1 MRKLRSWLEPMPH
14 EEGRER
20 HSKAL
25 PPILITDSD
34 ERARK
39 EAQNDLIQS
48 DLVYRMIDQGL
59 DPERQPFRLRSS
71 IIMHLHFATLERLD
85 YFAGTYRP
93 EPIDIGKSKHV
104 SPDDFLVDELV
115 HNLCDYV
122 NEHWTEKTSIHL
134 GAYVLW
140 KINSI
145 HPFTDGNGRT
155 GRAVS
160 YIILCAHAG

>member
-1 MRKLRSWLEPMPH
+1 
-14 EEGRER
+14 
-20 HSKAL
+20 
-25 PPILITDSD
+25 
-34 ERARK
+34 
-39 EAQNDLIQS
+39 
-48 DLVYRMIDQGL
+48 
-59 DPERQPFRLRSS
+59 
-71 IIMHLHFATLERLD
+71 MHLHFATLERLD

-145 HPFTDGNGRT
+145 HQFTDGNGRT
-155 GRAVS
+155 ARAVS